1 MKMPTLDAT
10 ISRRLLINYRLDP
23 EVAQSLL
30 PPGLRPR
37 LAGDAAVG
45 GICLLR
51 LSAVRP
57 QWIGANVGWS
67 AETAAHRIAV
77 EWDDDSGTQNGVFIP
92 VRHSS
97 SRLPVVLGGTVLPGR
112 HEHAG
117 FSVSESLS
125 RITIDARARDMWVH
139 ADVSDSTEWRSQ
151 LFGSLG
157 EASTFLREGST
168 GWSPAKGGKT
178 LDGLELSTRRW
189 EVGATEIHDVGS
201 SYFDALPPGAAEL
214 DHVLVMRDIPARWSA
229 SEFPIAQNQSI
240 C

>member
-10 ISRRLLINYRLDP
+10 ISRRLLVNYRLDP

-30 PPGLRPR
+30 PSGLRPR
-37 LAGDAAVG
+37 LVGDAAVG

-67 AETAAHRIAV
+67 AENAAHRIAV
-77 EWDDDSGTQNGVFIP
+77 EWDDESGTRNGVFIP

-97 SRLPVVLGGTVLPGR
+97 SRLPVVLGGTLLPGR

-117 FSVSESLS
+117 FSVSESPS
-125 RITIDARARDMWVH
+125 RITIDARALDMRVH
-139 ADVSDSTEWRSQ
+139 ADVSDSTEWVSR
-151 LFGSLG
+151 LFGTLG
-157 EASTFLREGST
+157 EASAFQREGT
-168 GWSPAKGGKT
+168 IGWSPAKGGKT
-178 LDGLELSTRRW
+178 LDGLELSTRQW
-189 EVGATEIHDVGS
+189 EVGATEIHDIGS
-201 SYFDALPPGAAEL
+201 SYFDSLPPGAAEL
-214 DHVLVMRDIPARWSA
+214 DHVLVMRDVPVKWSA
-229 SEFPIAQNQSI
+229 SEFPKARNQSI

>member
-1 MKMPTLDAT
+1 MKMPTLDAN

-37 LAGDAAVG
+37 LVGDAAVG

-57 QWIGANVGWS
+57 QWIGANVGWG
-67 AETAAHRIAV
+67 AENSAHRIAV
-77 EWDDDSGTQNGVFIP
+77 EWDDESGTQNGVFIP

-97 SRLPVVLGGTVLPGR
+97 SRLPVVLGGTLLPGR
-112 HEHAG
+112 HEHAK
-117 FSVSESLS
+117 FTVSESPS
-125 RITIDARARDMWVH
+125 RIAIDARARDMWVH
-139 ADVSDSTEWRSQ
+139 ADVSDSTEWTGT

-157 EASTFLREGST
+157 EASKFLREGST
-168 GWSPAKGGKT
+168 GWSPAKDGKT
-178 LDGLELSTRRW
+178 LEGLELSTRQW
-189 EVGATEIHDVGS
+189 DVGSTEIHDVGS
-201 SYFDALPPGAAEL
+201 SYFDSLHPGAAEL
-214 DHVLVMRDIPARWSA
+214 DHVLVMRDIPATWTS
-229 SEFPIAQNQSI
+229 SEFPRAGDRSI

>member
-37 LAGDAAVG
+37 LVGDEAVG

-67 AETAAHRIAV
+67 AENSAHRIAV
-77 EWDDDSGTQNGVFIP
+77 EWDDEYGTRNGVFIP

-97 SRLPVVLGGTVLPGR
+97 SRLPVLLGGALLPGR

-117 FSVSESLS
+117 FSVSESAS
-125 RITIDARARDMWVH
+125 RIAIDARARDMRVH
-139 ADVSDSTEWRSQ
+139 ADVSVSKEWSSQ
-151 LFGSLG
+151 LFGSMG
-157 EASTFLREGST
+157 EASTFLREGSI
-168 GWSPAKGGKT
+168 GWSPAKHGKT
-178 LDGLELSTRRW
+178 LDGLELSTQRW
-189 EVGATEIHDVGS
+189 EVEATEIHDVRS
-201 SYFDALPPGAAEL
+201 TYFDALPPGAAEL
-214 DHVLVMRDIPARWSA
+214 DHVLLMRDVPAKWTA
-229 SEFPIAQNQSI
+229 AAFPKTRNQSI
-240 C
+240 R